1 MEKAGLY
8 FVFLQK
14 WLKRPANCAIS
25 GNRAGNMIKYIQRE
39 NLIDI
44 RRQYMDVGVKSQSK
58 QKKSKIQG
66 FMDKIEMLGN
76 KLPHPVLMFIYI
88 SIFVLLASAVL
99 GSLGV
104 VAHTT
109 LGDFPINNLLGQ
121 EPIEVLK
128 VGASGATVSERYSN
142 GLSYIIGTAINNF
155 MDMKAIGSILI
166 IMLAIGLMEH
176 SGYLSIAMKS
186 VVKATPVKLVT
197 PVVIFLGVMSNL
209 ASDAGYVVLI
219 PLAALMYY
227 TLGRHPL
234 AGLAAGFAGVSGGF
248 SANLFVSS
256 TDALLLPFTQAAAE
270 TGDALAGTNLAGS
283 LSVTSNWFFMMAST
297 AVIMLLGTL
306 VIDKFVEPR
315 LGKYNK
321 SEASI
326 DQNHNETEKEI
337 KAFKFT
343 NKVMLVVLGLIVL
356 AALPLDKGNKI
367 FLLGDLSTNVP
378 LWGTNAEGL
387 PALVEVDGFLNSI
400 FFQGDIVM
408 MIMFVIFAASGLVY
422 GFKSGKFSKP
432 ADVVPAMVK
441 AMADMAPIIVI
452 LYFVAQFLN
461 YFNDSHIGILI
472 ASMGAKLVEMIPQ
485 GNMFMTIVLMVAFI
499 FLTAFVN
506 LFMGGASSKWGLL
519 APIFVPILMVAGF
532 TPAGVQLIYRIGD
545 SATNVI
551 SPLMSYLGV
560 IVVFGQKY
568 KKEFGV
574 GNLISTM
581 MPISMAFLFG
591 WTAFAIIWALLG
603 FPIGPGTTFFI

>member
-1 MEKAGLY
+1 
-8 FVFLQK
+8 
-14 WLKRPANCAIS
+14 
-25 GNRAGNMIKYIQRE
+25 
-39 NLIDI
+39 
-44 RRQYMDVGVKSQSK
+44 MDVGVKSQSK

-422 GFKSGKFSKP
+422 GFKSGKFAKP

-603 FPIGPGTTFFI
+603 FTIGPGTTFFI

>member
-1 MEKAGLY
+1 M
-8 FVFLQK
+8 
-14 WLKRPANCAIS
+14 LKYYQ
-25 GNRAGNMIKYIQRE
+25 NMVKYIQRE

-256 TDALLLPFTQAAAE
+256 TDALLLPFTQASAE

-378 LWGTNAEGL
+378 LWGTNTEGL

-422 GFKSGKFSKP
+422 GFKSGKFDKP

>member
-1 MEKAGLY
+1 
-8 FVFLQK
+8 
-14 WLKRPANCAIS
+14 
-25 GNRAGNMIKYIQRE
+25 
-39 NLIDI
+39 
-44 RRQYMDVGVKSQSK
+44 MDVGVKSQSK

-422 GFKSGKFSKP
+422 GFKSGKFAKP

-506 LFMGGASSKWGLL
+506 LFMGGASYKWGLL

-591 WTAFAIIWALLG
+591 WNAFAIIWALLG
-603 FPIGPGTTFFI
+603 FQIGPGTTFFI

>member
-1 MEKAGLY
+1 ME
-8 FVFLQK
+8 
-14 WLKRPANCAIS
+14 
-25 GNRAGNMIKYIQRE
+25 
-39 NLIDI
+39 
-44 RRQYMDVGVKSQSK
+44 VGVKS

-66 FMDKIEMLGN
+66 FMDSIEKLGN
-76 KLPHPVLMFIYI
+76 KLPDPVLMFIYI

-99 GSLGV
+99 GSFDV
-104 VAHTT
+104 VAKTT

-121 EPIEVLK
+121 EPIEVLS
-128 VGASGATVSERYSN
+128 VGANGAKVSERYSN
-142 GLSYIIGTAINNF
+142 GLSYIIGSAITNF

-166 IMLAIGLMEH
+166 IMLAIGLMEQ

-186 VVKATPVKLVT
+186 IVKATPVKLVT
-197 PVVIFLGVMSNL
+197 PVVIFLGVMSNM

-227 TLGRHPL
+227 TLGRHPI

-256 TDALLLPFTQAAAE
+256 TDALLLPFTQAAAQ
-270 TGDALAGTNLAGS
+270 TGDALAGTDLAGS

-297 AVIMLLGTL
+297 AVIVILGSI
-306 VIDKFVEPR
+306 VVDKFVEPR
-315 LGKYNK
+315 LGKYDK
-321 SEASI
+321 SESSVEQ
-326 DQNHNETEKEI
+326 DRNESEREI

-356 AALPLDKGNKI
+356 AALPLDKGNNI
-367 FLLGDLSTNVP
+367 FLVGDLSTNVP
-378 LWGTNAEGL
+378 LWSTNADGE
-387 PALVEVDGFLNSI
+387 PALVAVDGFLNSI
-400 FFQGDIVM
+400 FFKGDIVM

-422 GFKSGKFSKP
+422 GFKSGKFAKP
-432 ADVVPAMVK
+432 ADIVPAMVK

-452 LYFVAQFLN
+452 MYFVAQFLN

-591 WTAFAIIWALLG
+591 WTAFAIVWALLG
-603 FPIGPGTTFFI
+603 FPIGPGTAFFI

>member
-1 MEKAGLY
+1 
-8 FVFLQK
+8 
-14 WLKRPANCAIS
+14 
-25 GNRAGNMIKYIQRE
+25 
-39 NLIDI
+39 
-44 RRQYMDVGVKSQSK
+44 MDVGVKSQSK
-58 QKKSKIQG
+58 QKKSKIQR

-76 KLPHPVLMFIYI
+76 KLPHPVLMFIHI

-422 GFKSGKFSKP
+422 GFKSGKFAKP

>member
-1 MEKAGLY
+1 
-8 FVFLQK
+8 
-14 WLKRPANCAIS
+14 
-25 GNRAGNMIKYIQRE
+25 
-39 NLIDI
+39 
-44 RRQYMDVGVKSQSK
+44 MDVGVKSQSK

-297 AVIMLLGTL
+297 AFIMLLGTL

-422 GFKSGKFSKP
+422 GFKSGKFAKP

>member
-1 MEKAGLY
+1 
-8 FVFLQK
+8 
-14 WLKRPANCAIS
+14 
-25 GNRAGNMIKYIQRE
+25 
-39 NLIDI
+39 
-44 RRQYMDVGVKSQSK
+44 MDVGVKSQSK

-337 KAFKFT
+337 KAF
-343 NKVMLVVLGLIVL
+343 
-356 AALPLDKGNKI
+356 
-367 FLLGDLSTNVP
+367 
-378 LWGTNAEGL
+378 
-387 PALVEVDGFLNSI
+387 
-400 FFQGDIVM
+400 
-408 MIMFVIFAASGLVY
+408 
-422 GFKSGKFSKP
+422 
-432 ADVVPAMVK
+432 
-441 AMADMAPIIVI
+441 
-452 LYFVAQFLN
+452 
-461 YFNDSHIGILI
+461 NDSHIGILI

>member
-1 MEKAGLY
+1 
-8 FVFLQK
+8 
-14 WLKRPANCAIS
+14 
-25 GNRAGNMIKYIQRE
+25 
-39 NLIDI
+39 
-44 RRQYMDVGVKSQSK
+44 MDVGVKSQSK

-422 GFKSGKFSKP
+422 GFKSGKFAKP

-603 FPIGPGTTFFI
+603 FPLSLIHISEPTRLLSISYAVFC

>member
-1 MEKAGLY
+1 
-8 FVFLQK
+8 
-14 WLKRPANCAIS
+14 
-25 GNRAGNMIKYIQRE
+25 
-39 NLIDI
+39 
-44 RRQYMDVGVKSQSK
+44 MDVGVKSQSK
-58 QKKSKIQG
+58 QKKSKIQR

-297 AVIMLLGTL
+297 AVIM
-306 VIDKFVEPR
+306 FVEPR

-422 GFKSGKFSKP
+422 GFKSGKFAKP

-591 WTAFAIIWALLG
+591 WTAFAIIWA
-603 FPIGPGTTFFI
+603 

>member
-1 MEKAGLY
+1 
-8 FVFLQK
+8 
-14 WLKRPANCAIS
+14 
-25 GNRAGNMIKYIQRE
+25 
-39 NLIDI
+39 
-44 RRQYMDVGVKSQSK
+44 MDVGVKSQSK

-176 SGYLSIAMKS
+176 SGYSSIAMKS

-270 TGDALAGTNLAGS
+270 TGDALAGTNLAGG

-422 GFKSGKFSKP
+422 GFKSGKFAKP

-472 ASMGAKLVEMIPQ
+472 ASMGA
-485 GNMFMTIVLMVAFI
+485 N
-499 FLTAFVN
+499 
-506 LFMGGASSKWGLL
+506 
-519 APIFVPILMVAGF
+519 
-532 TPAGVQLIYRIGD
+532 
-545 SATNVI
+545 
-551 SPLMSYLGV
+551 
-560 IVVFGQKY
+560 
-568 KKEFGV
+568 
-574 GNLISTM
+574 
-581 MPISMAFLFG
+581 
-591 WTAFAIIWALLG
+591 
-603 FPIGPGTTFFI
+603 

>member
-1 MEKAGLY
+1 MQAGLK
-8 FVFLQK
+8 LEK
-14 WLKRPANCAIS
+14 
-25 GNRAGNMIKYIQRE
+25 
-39 NLIDI
+39 
-44 RRQYMDVGVKSQSK
+44 
-58 QKKSKIQG
+58 KKSKIQG
-66 FMDKIEMLGN
+66 FMDQIEKLGN
-76 KLPHPVLMFIYI
+76 KLPDPVLMFIYI

-99 GSLGV
+99 GRLGV
-104 VAHTT
+104 VAYTT
-109 LGDFPINNLLGQ
+109 LGEFPINNLLGQ
-121 EPIEVLK
+121 DPIEVLK

-186 VVKATPVKLVT
+186 IVKSTPVKLVT
-197 PVVIFLGVMSNL
+197 PVVIFLGVMSNM

-227 TLGRHPL
+227 TLGRHPI

-270 TGDALAGTNLAGS
+270 TEDALAGNNIAGG

-297 AVIMLLGTL
+297 AVIVILGTI
-306 VIDKFVEPR
+306 VIDKIVEPR

-321 SEASI
+321 NEANI
-326 DQNHNETEKEI
+326 EAGHNETEREI

-343 NKVMLVVLGLIVL
+343 NKIMLVVLGLIVL

-378 LWGTNAEGL
+378 LWGTNTEGL
-387 PALVEVDGFLNSI
+387 PALVQVDGFLNSI
-400 FFQGDIVM
+400 FFQGDMIM

-422 GFKSGKFSKP
+422 GFKSGKFAKP

-441 AMADMAPIIVI
+441 SMADMAPIIVI
-452 LYFVAQFLN
+452 MYFVAQFLN

-472 ASMGAKLVEMIPQ
+472 ASLGAKVVEMIPQ
-485 GNMFMTIVLMVAFI
+485 GNMFMTIILMVAFI

-603 FPIGPGTTFFI
+603 FPIGPGTTFFM

>member
-1 MEKAGLY
+1 
-8 FVFLQK
+8 
-14 WLKRPANCAIS
+14 
-25 GNRAGNMIKYIQRE
+25 
-39 NLIDI
+39 
-44 RRQYMDVGVKSQSK
+44 
-58 QKKSKIQG
+58 
-66 FMDKIEMLGN
+66 
-76 KLPHPVLMFIYI
+76 
-88 SIFVLLASAVL
+88 
-99 GSLGV
+99 
-104 VAHTT
+104 
-109 LGDFPINNLLGQ
+109 
-121 EPIEVLK
+121 
-128 VGASGATVSERYSN
+128 
-142 GLSYIIGTAINNF
+142 
-155 MDMKAIGSILI
+155 
-166 IMLAIGLMEH
+166 
-176 SGYLSIAMKS
+176 
-186 VVKATPVKLVT
+186 
-197 PVVIFLGVMSNL
+197 
-209 ASDAGYVVLI
+209 
-219 PLAALMYY
+219 MYY

-422 GFKSGKFSKP
+422 GFKSGKFAKP

-452 LYFVAQFLN
+452 LYFV
-461 YFNDSHIGILI
+461 Y
-472 ASMGAKLVEMIPQ
+472 
-485 GNMFMTIVLMVAFI
+485 
-499 FLTAFVN
+499 
-506 LFMGGASSKWGLL
+506 
-519 APIFVPILMVAGF
+519 
-532 TPAGVQLIYRIGD
+532 
-545 SATNVI
+545 
-551 SPLMSYLGV
+551 
-560 IVVFGQKY
+560 
-568 KKEFGV
+568 
-574 GNLISTM
+574 
-581 MPISMAFLFG
+581 
-591 WTAFAIIWALLG
+591 
-603 FPIGPGTTFFI
+603 

>member
-1 MEKAGLY
+1 
-8 FVFLQK
+8 
-14 WLKRPANCAIS
+14 
-25 GNRAGNMIKYIQRE
+25 
-39 NLIDI
+39 
-44 RRQYMDVGVKSQSK
+44 MDVGVKSQSK

-283 LSVTSNWFFMMAST
+283 LSVTSNWFFMMAS
-297 AVIMLLGTL
+297 A
-306 VIDKFVEPR
+306 
-315 LGKYNK
+315 
-321 SEASI
+321 
-326 DQNHNETEKEI
+326 
-337 KAFKFT
+337 
-343 NKVMLVVLGLIVL
+343 
-356 AALPLDKGNKI
+356 
-367 FLLGDLSTNVP
+367 
-378 LWGTNAEGL
+378 
-387 PALVEVDGFLNSI
+387 
-400 FFQGDIVM
+400 
-408 MIMFVIFAASGLVY
+408 
-422 GFKSGKFSKP
+422 KP

>member
-1 MEKAGLY
+1 
-8 FVFLQK
+8 
-14 WLKRPANCAIS
+14 
-25 GNRAGNMIKYIQRE
+25 
-39 NLIDI
+39 
-44 RRQYMDVGVKSQSK
+44 MDVGVKSQSK

-256 TDALLLPFTQAAAE
+256 TDALLLPFTQASAE

-422 GFKSGKFSKP
+422 GFKSGKFAKP

-591 WTAFAIIWALLG
+591 WTAFAIIWA
-603 FPIGPGTTFFI
+603 FVYIFV

>member
-1 MEKAGLY
+1 M
-8 FVFLQK
+8 
-14 WLKRPANCAIS
+14 LKYCQ
-25 GNRAGNMIKYIQRE
+25 NMIKYIQRE

-422 GFKSGKFSKP
+422 GFKSGKFAKP

-441 AMADMAPIIVI
+441 SMADMAPIIVI

>member
-1 MEKAGLY
+1 
-8 FVFLQK
+8 
-14 WLKRPANCAIS
+14 
-25 GNRAGNMIKYIQRE
+25 
-39 NLIDI
+39 
-44 RRQYMDVGVKSQSK
+44 MDVGVKSQSK

-256 TDALLLPFTQAAAE
+256 TDALLLPFTQASAE

-422 GFKSGKFSKP
+422 GFKSGKFDKP

-560 IVVFGQKY
+560 IVVFSQKY